1 MAQKLEDW
9 LNGEVKELSKLPVG
23 DLSNTFFPWMNGDRA
38 GFYGS
43 ALAYDLGSLRHIQEY
58 LD

>member
-1 MAQKLEDW
+1 MAEVLEEHKNIDYEAKYGCKCYKLWVLD
-9 LNGEVKELSKLPVG
+9 PC

-43 ALAYDLGSLRHIQEY
+43 ATSL
-58 LD
+58 